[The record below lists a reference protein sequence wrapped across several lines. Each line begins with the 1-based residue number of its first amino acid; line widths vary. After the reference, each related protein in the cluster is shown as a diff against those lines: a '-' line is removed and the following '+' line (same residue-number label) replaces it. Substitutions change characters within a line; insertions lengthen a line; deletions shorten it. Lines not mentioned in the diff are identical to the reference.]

1 MHRFIRTQVGFR
13 NGWVIMT
20 KHIIIVGGGPAGYV
34 AALHASAHGARVTLI
49 EEDVLGGTCL
59 NRGCI
64 PTKALVSACSL
75 LEKLKGAAKFGIDL
89 QGEVF
94 AKWSDLRAGA
104 HRVVQGMVQGVCGL
118 LGQRQVEVISGRA
131 QFIDEQTLQVEGHGN
146 VQGDFILLCTGS
158 RPVRPAAFP
167 LDGKTVATSDDL
179 LQWDSLPSSIA
190 IVGEGVIACEFAFI
204 LNSVGV
210 DVTVIGCA
218 EMPAPTLDFDIS
230 AVLAREMR
238 KRAVRFLGGVPV
250 SSIEHES
257 GKVRVSRGSA
267 DSVIAERVLVCVGR
281 MPNTRGLNL
290 EAAGLSTGGR
300 GEIWVDPYMRTCADR
315 VYAAGDVTGRV
326 MLAHAASAQSRLA
339 VDHML
344 GLSPSPLDEALIPS
358 AIFTAPEIGS
368 VGLTEQAARAAGREV
383 RCGKFDVRGLGKA
396 QAMGE
401 LVGTTKVVA
410 DALTGSVL
418 GVHIIGA
425 HATDMIHEAAVA
437 MRHGACVSDLVATV
451 RAHPTLSEGLTE
463 AAEDVFGQATHGPL
477 KTKTKKGA
485 RYVAV

>member
-1 MHRFIRTQVGFR
+1 MA
-13 NGWVIMT
+13 
-20 KHIIIVGGGPAGYV
+20 KHIIVVGGGPAGYV

-49 EEDVLGGTCL
+49 EEGTIGGTCL

-75 LEKLKGAAKFGIDL
+75 LQKLKGAAKFGIEV
-89 QGEVF
+89 QGDVF
-94 AKWSDLRAGA
+94 AKWSNLQASA
-104 HRVVQGMVQGVCGL
+104 LRVVHGMVQGVSGL
-118 LGQRQVEVISGRA
+118 LGQREVEVISGRA
-131 QFIDEQTLQVEGHGN
+131 QFVDEETLYVEGYGN
-146 VQGDFILLCTGS
+146 IRGDFILLCTGS
-158 RPVRPAAFP
+158 RPVRPTAFP
-167 LDGKTVATSDDL
+167 FDGKTVATSDDL
-179 LQWDSLPSSIA
+179 LKWESLPSSIA
-190 IVGEGVIACEFAFI
+190 IVGDGIIACEFAFI
-204 LNSVGV
+204 LNSLGVEVTIVGGA
-210 DVTVIGCA
+210 DR
-218 EMPAPTLDFDIS
+218 PAPTLDSDIS

-238 KRAVRFLGGVPV
+238 KTSIRFLGGVAV
-250 SSIEHES
+250 GTLEHES
-257 GKVRVSRGSA
+257 GKVRINRGSA
-267 DSVIAERVLVCVGR
+267 DPVLADRVLVCVGR
-281 MPNTRGLNL
+281 VPNTQGLNV
-290 EAAGLSTGGR
+290 EAAGLSTGAR
-300 GEIWVDPYMRTCADR
+300 GELWVDPFMRTCADR

-344 GLSPSPLDEALIPS
+344 GHSPSPLDEGLIPS
-358 AIFTAPEIGS
+358 AIFTAPEIGC

-401 LVGTTKVVA
+401 LVGMTKVVA

-437 MRHGACVSDLVATV
+437 MRHGACVSDLVETV

-463 AAEDVFGQATHGPL
+463 AAEDVFGQATHGPRKR
-477 KTKTKKGA
+477 KTTTGE
-485 RYVAV
+485 RYAAV